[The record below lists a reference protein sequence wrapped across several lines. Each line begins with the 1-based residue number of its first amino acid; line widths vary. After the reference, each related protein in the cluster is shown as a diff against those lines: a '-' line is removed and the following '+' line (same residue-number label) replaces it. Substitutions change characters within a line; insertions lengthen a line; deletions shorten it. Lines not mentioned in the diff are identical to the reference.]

1 MVVSVGAP
9 APLIIR
15 ASPTLPLWPEKTS
28 PSKPAAATASLIRL
42 AIWRIESR
50 FAPDELPDS
59 ECRSI
64 AKSCFRYWTL
74 NYDPSR
80 FSEIQTRRNGKRWHN
95 DHGYDFHKQAQDV
108 HELKAWGLKQITIA
122 AVVRLSPGR
131 VSQILSQG
139 L

>member
-1 MVVSVGAP
+1 MSNHDYDGCHDQACDLCAAYAAGKDKARGELGQP
-9 APLIIR
+9 DAALI
-15 ASPTLPLWPEKTS
+15 
-28 PSKPAAATASLIRL
+28 
-42 AIWRIESR
+42 
-50 FAPDELPDS
+50 
-59 ECRSI
+59 
-64 AKSCFRYWTL
+64 
-74 NYDPSR
+74 

-95 DHGYDFHKQAQDV
+95 DHGYDFHKQAQNV